1 MPPLLKIHH
10 GRRIGKDVIDRSN
23 MANNKVAYREFG
35 DEESDDET
43 NAELPPNQQ
52 NLKIQVSR
60 KGKGGKTV
68 SIVSG
73 FQASGETLQS
83 LTKQLKNQCGTGG
96 TLREC
101 EIEIQGDHRQQLQ
114 GILTK
119 LGYRVKLSGG

>member
-1 MPPLLKIHH
+1 MRKQERKI
-10 GRRIGKDVIDRSN
+10 GEDIIDRN

-35 DEESDDET
+35 DEETDDEST
-43 NAELPPNQQ
+43 AELPPNQH

-68 SIVSG
+68 SIISG
-73 FQASGETLQS
+73 FQVSEETLQS

-96 TLREC
+96 TMREN
-101 EIEIQGDHRQQLQ
+101 EVEIQGDHRQQLQ

-119 LGYRVKLSGG
+119 LGYKAKLSGG

>member
-1 MPPLLKIHH
+1 MP
-10 GRRIGKDVIDRSN
+10 
-23 MANNKVAYREFG
+23 NNKVAYREFG
-35 DEESDDET
+35 DEETNDEST
-43 NAELPPNQQ
+43 TELPPNQH

-73 FQASGETLQS
+73 FQVSEETLQS

-96 TLREC
+96 TSREN

-114 GILTK
+114 GILIK
-119 LGYRVKLSGG
+119 LGYKVKLSGGS

>member
-1 MPPLLKIHH
+1 
-10 GRRIGKDVIDRSN
+10 

-35 DEESDDET
+35 DEETDDEST
-43 NAELPPNQQ
+43 AELSPNQHS
-52 NLKIQVSR
+52 LKIQVSR

-73 FQASGETLQS
+73 FQVSEETLQS

-96 TLREC
+96 TSREA

-119 LGYRVKLSGG
+119 LGYKVKLSGG